1 MLFTIIDKSV
11 LILTDNP
18 QPGSRLGIL
27 FGQDCVRNCYKLLI
41 FSSKFIKII
50 FLHNLY
56 VKMKWMRYFIY
67 KLIDVYIEKM

>member
-27 FGQDCVRNCYKLLI
+27 FGQD
-41 FSSKFIKII
+41 
-50 FLHNLY
+50 
-56 VKMKWMRYFIY
+56 
-67 KLIDVYIEKM
+67 VYGVIVISC